1 MVYVCGSFRC
11 MYIYIYTRN
20 AWALRRRCS
29 VKGPHSQSN
38 VVAKVLGNIKV
49 PPPLDLTFIE
59 DLQCGFNSPTAVK
72 LLHPLKIFSTGLTT
86 MMMMMMMR
94 CLSWLCYRAK
104 PRNLPCVCIYIY
116 MVYIYVFLYCL
127 YIYRTLI
134 NGNYIC
140 IYGI

>member
-1 MVYVCGSFRC
+1 MYVVVLGVC
-11 MYIYIYTRN
+11 MYVYIYIYTRN
-20 AWALRRRCS
+20 AWGLRRRCS

-104 PRNLPCVCIYIY
+104 PRNLPCVYIYIY
-116 MVYIYVFLYCL
+116 IYIVYIFIVP
-127 YIYRTLI
+127 
-134 NGNYIC
+134 
-140 IYGI
+140 

>member
-1 MVYVCGSFRC
+1 MYVVVLGVC

-20 AWALRRRCS
+20 AWGLRRRCS

-59 DLQCGFNSPTAVK
+59 DLQCGFNSPAAVK
-72 LLHPLKIFSTGLTT
+72 LLHSLKIFSTGLTT
-86 MMMMMMMR
+86 MMMMMMR
-94 CLSWLCYRAK
+94 CLSWLWYRAK
-104 PRNLPCVCIYIY
+104 PRNLPRVCIYIY
-116 MVYIYVFLYCL
+116 GIYIYIFLYCL

>member
-1 MVYVCGSFRC
+1 MYV
-11 MYIYIYTRN
+11 YIYTRN

-59 DLQCGFNSPTAVK
+59 DFQCGFNSPTAVK
-72 LLHPLKIFSTGLTT
+72 LLHSLKIFNTGLTT
-86 MMMMMMMR
+86 MMMMMR
-94 CLSWLCYRAK
+94 CLSWLWYRAK
-104 PRNLPCVCIYIY
+104 PRNLPCVYIY
-116 MVYIYVFLYCL
+116 MVYIYGI
-127 YIYRTLI
+127 YISILFIYLSYI
-134 NGNYIC
+134 NIWYIC